1 MTGPRTGAPAGEVLL
16 QHLDATDSRV
26 EVLRTADLTLREV
39 RDSLWLAGALRPP
52 GPEPMPAGAGT
63 GADEPPAPVPSDE
76 PVPEEREDLTPTRG
90 TEPDPE
96 PEPHAELDPARIQRW
111 TQTPTTLTQT
121 DPVLALGGTVSAV
134 SAWPT
139 VPALPE
145 RLGISRALRPLGRRQ
160 PSPRRKALDEEATA
174 VRAARDG
181 LWLPEWRAAPWRRF
195 EVALVVDTTVAAELW
210 RQTVREFRVLLE
222 RQGAFRD
229 VRTYELDSSP
239 AAARDVGLRSE
250 GGARHEWRYLV
261 EPTGNRIVLVL
272 TDTIGRAWHSGA
284 VGHVLHEWGRSMPV
298 AVVQTLAQRLWSWG
312 GLPTRRMR
320 LSAPSPGVPNR
331 RLRIAGATGDGTA
344 VPVLGLSARWMAG
357 WARLLTAPGSEW
369 IETTA
374 ALVTPQ
380 IAPPPRPDE
389 GHEPLTA
396 AERVLRFRTYASVD
410 GFQLAGLLAATPLS
424 PKLMGLVQRVLL
436 PGSDLSALAEVML
449 GGLMTRLPD
458 AHRGNGA
465 TDAVAYDFDAGVRE
479 ELLATSRRSDTARVA
494 RVLDQYAGGDN
505 EALRNFRLA
514 LDEPDH
520 TAEPEPSPE
529 NVPYL
534 KVQEAVF
541 RALSG
546 PYSRRS
552 QRIRRSL
559 GLGDRTRVPPGGGA
573 PDGTPNHQENNSVTN
588 IDTRPQAPEAGS
600 LPREGEDVNAPGSPL
615 FTGERQPGST
625 QPQVWGHV
633 PLRNPDFV
641 GRGDL
646 LEQLRM
652 RLSELGPT
660 AVLPE
665 ALHGM
670 GGVGKSQT
678 VVEYIHRH
686 ASEYEVVWWISAEQP
701 AQIKSSFV
709 ELAKKI
715 GVAASGSAETAVPAV
730 LEALRRGEPYRRWIL
745 VFDNAD
751 RPQDVRQYFPA
762 GNGHIVVTSRN
773 SEWGGFA
780 RPVAVDLFTRAESME
795 LLHRRAGDLD
805 DAEADAL
812 AEALGDLPLAVEQA
826 AAWRAQTGM
835 QVSEYLQLL
844 EQNRTEL
851 LEAGTSSEDQ
861 LPVAAAWNVPLNRLK
876 NDHRAAFQ
884 LLHVCAFFGPEPI
897 SQKLFRGV
905 RDMPVPDAL
914 REALSD
920 PIKLSRAIREISR
933 YSLAKIDHR
942 NNALQLH
949 RLVQTVM
956 KNRLNQEERDLMR
969 HAVHVLL
976 VNGDPGDPDAS
987 TNWPRYAELLP
998 HAHVSRVV
1006 DCQDRWVRVLVHNL
1020 VRYLLNAGDFAG
1032 ARDLAG
1038 QASEAWRKSLGE
1050 KEFDTLEVTRR
1061 YGISLRRLGRI
1072 EEARSLN
1079 QRTYQLFREVIGDDH
1094 EGMLNMLDTLALDQR
1109 AQGVFGEELR
1119 TRQRV
1124 HDRAVEILGE
1134 DDPQTLTYANNLASS
1149 FRLMGDYAKAL
1160 EIDQDVLRRRDAVM
1174 GTDHP
1179 LTFASYNSMCMD
1191 RRELGHYAEAAR
1203 QQRDSLVQQRE
1214 LFGEDHPQVIGA
1226 SRNLAVALRKA
1237 GEHVRAREVIEDV
1250 IKRYRKRHGDEHID
1264 TTTARMNLALDLR
1277 HLGELDRSLE
1287 LARRSHE
1294 TFQRIVGRDHPY
1306 TLVTGIALAVTYRA
1320 VDDIDAAL
1328 ALDRELRATLTEVFD
1343 ADHPFTLVAATN
1355 LASDLAAA
1363 GDHAEARA
1371 LDEDTL
1377 ERSTRVLGPEHP
1389 STLAVALNLSIDLG
1403 NLGDE
1408 NAAAVLHS
1416 RTVTGYRRVLG
1427 DEHPGTIAATQYVRA
1442 NCDTDTMQF

>member
-1 MTGPRTGAPAGEVLL
+1 MTGPRAAPPAGRVLL
-16 QHLDATDSRV
+16 QHLDATDSRA

-52 GPEPMPAGAGT
+52 ASEPTATEPAATAGEPRDDT
-63 GADEPPAPVPSDE
+63 PPAPPPPPSED
-76 PVPEEREDLTPTRG
+76 PPRDVPEPADGPGSRPGSRVEPGTGRIERWAHTTM
-90 TEPDPE
+90 T
-96 PEPHAELDPARIQRW
+96 PARA
-111 TQTPTTLTQT
+111 
-121 DPVLALGGTVSAV
+121 DPVLAASGAVGAV

-145 RLGISRALRPLGRRQ
+145 RRGISRALRPLARRQ
-160 PSPRRKALDEEATA
+160 PSPRSKVLDEEATA

-229 VRTYELDSSP
+229 VRTYELDSSRT
-239 AAARDVGLRSE
+239 AARDVTLRSE
-250 GGARHEWRYLV
+250 GGARHAWRYLV
-261 EPTGNRIVLVL
+261 EPSGNRIVLVL

-284 VGHVLHEWGRSMPV
+284 VGHVLHAWGRSMPV

-312 GLPTRRMR
+312 GLPTRRVR
-320 LSAPSPGVPNR
+320 LSAPAPGVPNR
-331 RLRIAGATGDGTA
+331 RLRVAGEVDGGGTP
-344 VPVLGLSARWMAG
+344 VPVLGLSAEWMAG

-369 IETTA
+369 VETTA
-374 ALVTPQ
+374 ALVAPQ
-380 IAPPPRPDE
+380 TAPPADHVDE
-389 GHEPLTA
+389 EPLSA
-396 AERVLRFRTYASVD
+396 VDRVLRFRTYASVD
-410 GFQLAGLLAATPLS
+410 GFQLAGLLAATPLN
-424 PKLMGLVQRVLL
+424 PRLMGLVQRVLL

-449 GGLMTRLPD
+449 GGLMTRLP
-458 AHRGNGA
+458 GSNGA
-465 TDAVAYDFDAGVRE
+465 SDAVAYDFDAGVRE

-494 RVLDQYAGGDN
+494 RVLDAYAGADN
-505 EALRNFRLA
+505 EAVHNYRLA
-514 LDEPDH
+514 LDEPDR
-520 TAEPEPSPE
+520 TPEPAPTSE
-529 NVPYL
+529 NLPYL

-546 PYSRRS
+546 AAYSRRS
-552 QRIRRSL
+552 KRIRELL
-559 GLGDRTRVPPGGGA
+559 GPGDRDRVPTAG
-573 PDGTPNHQENNSVTN
+573 PDGTPDQENNSVTN
-588 IDTRPQAPEAGS
+588 LDIRPPAPVVGS
-600 LPREGEDVNAPGSPL
+600 LPREGEDVDAPGSPL
-615 FTGERQPGST
+615 FTGERLPGST

-641 GRGDL
+641 GRDDL
-646 LEQLRM
+646 LESLRL
-652 RLSELGPT
+652 RLGEAGPT

-686 ASEYEVVWWISAEQP
+686 ASEYEVVWWIPAEQP

-730 LEALRRGEPYRRWIL
+730 LEALRRGEPFRRWIL

-773 SEWGGFA
+773 SEWGGYA
-780 RPVAVDLFTRAESME
+780 RPVAVDLFTRAESIE

-805 DAEADAL
+805 DDEADAL

-876 NDHRAAFQ
+876 NDHRAALQ
-884 LLHVCAFFGPEPI
+884 LLQVCAFFGPEPI

-914 REALSD
+914 REALGD

-949 RLVQTVM
+949 RLVQTVL
-956 KNRLNQEERDLMR
+956 KNRLDNDEQARMR

-998 HAHVSRVV
+998 HALVSKVV
-1006 DCQDRWVRVLVHNL
+1006 DCQDRWVRVLVMNL
-1020 VRYLLNAGDFAG
+1020 VRYLLNAGDFGG

-1038 QASEAWRKSLGE
+1038 QASESWRQSLGE
-1050 KEFDTLEVTRR
+1050 REFDTLEITRR

-1072 EEARSLN
+1072 EEARALN
-1079 QRTYQLFREVIGDDH
+1079 QRTYELFREVIGDDH

-1109 AQGVFGEELR
+1109 AQGVFGEELL
-1119 TRQRV
+1119 TRQRIY
-1124 HDRAVEILGE
+1124 DRAVEILGE
-1134 DDPQTLTYANNLASS
+1134 DDPQTLIYAHNLASS
-1149 FRLMGDYAKAL
+1149 FRLTGEYAKAL
-1160 EIDQDVLRRRDAVM
+1160 GIDQEVLRRRNAVM
-1174 GTDHP
+1174 GNDHP
-1179 LTFASYNSMCMD
+1179 LTFASYNSTCMD
-1191 RRELGHYAEAAR
+1191 LRELGRYAEAAR
-1203 QQRDSLVQQRE
+1203 RQGDSLVLQRE
-1214 LFGEDHPQVIGA
+1214 LFGDDHPQVIGA
-1226 SRNLAVALRKA
+1226 SRSLAVALRKA
-1237 GEHVRAREVIEDV
+1237 GEHVRAREVTEDV

-1264 TTTARMNLALDLR
+1264 TTTARMTLALDLR
-1277 HLGELDRSLE
+1277 HLGELDRSWE

-1294 TFQRIVGRDHPY
+1294 TFQRIVGRNHPY
-1306 TLVTGIALAVTYRA
+1306 TLVAGIALAVTHRA
-1320 VDDIDAAL
+1320 RDEVDAAL
-1328 ALDRELRATLTEVFD
+1328 ALNRELRATLTDVFD
-1343 ADHPFTLVAATN
+1343 HDHPFTLVATTN

-1363 GDHAEARA
+1363 GNHAEARA

-1377 ERSTRVLGPEHP
+1377 ERSTRTLGPEHP
-1389 STLAVALNLSIDLG
+1389 STLAVALNLAIDLG
-1403 NLGDE
+1403 NVGDE
-1408 NAAAVLHS
+1408 NAAAVLHA
-1416 RTVTGYRRVLG
+1416 RTVTGYRKVLG
-1427 DEHPGTIAATQYVRA
+1427 DEHPGTITATQFVRA

>member
-1 MTGPRTGAPAGEVLL
+1 MTGPRAEPSAGEVLL

-52 GPEPMPAGAGT
+52 LPEPAAEPSRAADDPRD
-63 GADEPPAPVPSDE
+63 DEPPAPPPSPDE
-76 PVPEEREDLTPTRG
+76 PPPDVPRPDA
-90 TEPDPE
+90 EPGSEAE
-96 PEPHAELDPARIQRW
+96 PEPPRTERW
-111 TQTPTTLTQT
+111 TQTPTTLSRA
-121 DPVLALGGTVSAV
+121 DPVLAVGGTVSAV

-145 RLGISRALRPLGRRQ
+145 RRGISRALRPLARRQ
-160 PSPRRKALDEEATA
+160 PSPRLKALDEEATA

-229 VRTYELDSSP
+229 VRTYELDSSRT
-239 AAARDVGLRSE
+239 AARDVTLRSE
-250 GGARHEWRYLV
+250 GGAEHRWRYLV

-284 VGHVLHEWGRSMPV
+284 VGHVLHAWGRSMPV

-320 LSAPSPGVPNR
+320 LSAPTPGAPNR
-331 RLRIAGATGDGTA
+331 RLRVADASGGGMA
-344 VPVLGLSARWMAG
+344 VPVLGLSAEWMAG

-369 IETTA
+369 VETTA

-380 IAPPPRPDE
+380 TAPPPERETDE
-389 GHEPLTA
+389 EPSTA
-396 AERVLRFRTYASVD
+396 AERVLKFRTYASVD

-424 PKLMGLVQRVLL
+424 PQLMGLVQRVLL

-449 GGLMTRLPD
+449 GGLMTRLPE
-458 AHRGNGA
+458 ANGA

-494 RVLDQYAGGDN
+494 RVLDEYAGAEN
-505 EALRNFRLA
+505 EALRNYRLA

-520 TAEPEPSPE
+520 TAPPEPSPE

-546 PYSRRS
+546 PYARRS
-552 QRIRRSL
+552 QHIRRVL
-559 GLGDRTRVPPGGGA
+559 GLDGGTRATTGGV
-573 PDGTPNHQENNSVTN
+573 PDGTPNQESNSVTN
-588 IDTRPQAPEAGS
+588 TDTRRPAQAVGS

-615 FTGERQPGST
+615 FTGERLAGST

-641 GRGDL
+641 GRDEL
-646 LEQLRM
+646 LEQLRL
-652 RLSELGPT
+652 RLSEAGPT

-701 AQIKSSFV
+701 AQIKSGFV

-730 LEALRRGEPYRRWIL
+730 LEALRLGEPYRRWIL

-780 RPVAVDLFTRAESME
+780 RPVAVDLFTREESIE

-876 NDHRAAFQ
+876 HDHRAAFQ
-884 LLHVCAFFGPEPI
+884 FLHVCAFFGPEPI

-905 RDMPVPDAL
+905 RGLTVPDAL
-914 REALSD
+914 RDALND

-956 KNRLNQEERDLMR
+956 KNRLNQEEQDMMR

-998 HAHVSRVV
+998 HALVSKVV
-1006 DCQDRWVRVLVHNL
+1006 DCQDRWVRVLVLNL
-1020 VRYLLNAGDFAG
+1020 VRYLLNSGDFGG

-1038 QASEAWRKSLGE
+1038 QASESWRKTLGE
-1050 KEFDTLEVTRR
+1050 REFDTLEVTRR

-1072 EEARSLN
+1072 EEARALN
-1079 QRTYQLFREVIGDDH
+1079 QRTYELFREVVGDDH

-1109 AQGVFGEELR
+1109 AQGVFGEELL

-1124 HDRAVEILGE
+1124 YDRAVEILGE
-1134 DDPQTLTYANNLASS
+1134 DDPQTLSYANNLASLL
-1149 FRLMGDYAKAL
+1149 RLMGDYDAAL
-1160 EIDQDVLRRRDAVM
+1160 TLDRDTLRRREAVL
-1174 GTDHP
+1174 GSDHP
-1179 LTFASYNSMCMD
+1179 LTFSSHNSVCMD
-1191 RRELGHYAEAAR
+1191 LRELGHYVDAAR
-1203 QQRDSLVQQRE
+1203 RQEEKLAQQRE
-1214 LFGEDHPQVIGA
+1214 LFGDDHPQVIGA
-1226 SRNLAVALRKA
+1226 SRNLSVALRKA
-1237 GEHVRAREVIEDV
+1237 GEHTRAKDLIEDC
-1250 IKRYRKRHGDEHID
+1250 IRRYRRRNGDEHID
-1264 TTTARMNLALDLR
+1264 TATAWMNLGTDLR
-1277 HLGELDRSLE
+1277 HLGELDRSSE
-1287 LARRSHE
+1287 FSRRGYD
-1294 TFQRIVGRDHPY
+1294 TLRRILGSSHPY
-1306 TLVTGIALAVTYRA
+1306 TLIAGMNLAVTHRLRGE
-1320 VDDIDAAL
+1320 VDAAK
-1328 ALDRELRATLTEVFD
+1328 ALNQETRAKFTEVFT

-1363 GDHAEARA
+1363 GDTAAAKA

-1377 ERSTRVLGPEHP
+1377 ERSTRVLGAEHP
-1389 STLAVALNLSIDLG
+1389 STLAVALNLALDLG
-1403 NLGDE
+1403 ALGDE
-1408 NAAAVLHS
+1408 NAAAVLHA
-1416 RTVTGYRRVLG
+1416 RTVASYRKVFG
-1427 DEHPGTIAATQYVRA
+1427 EEHPGTIAATQYTRA

>member
-1 MTGPRTGAPAGEVLL
+1 MTGSRAEPPAGEVLL
-16 QHLDATDSRV
+16 QHLDATDGRV

-39 RDSLWLAGALRPP
+39 RDSLWLAGALRRPA
-52 GPEPMPAGAGT
+52 PEPTA
-63 GADEPPAPVPSDE
+63 GADEPPPRADEPPVPPPPAEE
-76 PVPEEREDLTPTRG
+76 PPRDDAPPPA
-90 TEPDPE
+90 PDPAGE
-96 PEPHAELDPARIQRW
+96 VEHDQARIERW
-111 TQTPTTLTQT
+111 TQTPTTLARV
-121 DPVLALGGTVSAV
+121 DPVLAMGGTVSAV

-145 RLGISRALRPLGRRQ
+145 RRGISRALRPLARRQ
-160 PSPRRKALDEEATA
+160 PSPRLRALDEEATA

-195 EVALVVDTTVAAELW
+195 EVALVVDTAVAAELW

-229 VRTYELDSSP
+229 VRVYELDSSRT
-239 AAARDVGLRSE
+239 AAREVTLRSE
-250 GGARHEWRYLV
+250 GGAKHAWRYLV

-272 TDTIGRAWHSGA
+272 TDTVGRAWHSGA
-284 VGHVLHEWGRSMPV
+284 VGHVLHAWGRSMPV

-320 LSAPSPGVPNR
+320 LSAPAPGAPNR
-331 RLRIAGATGDGTA
+331 RLRFDGAAERGGTA
-344 VPVLGLSARWMAG
+344 VPVLGLSAEWMAA
-357 WARLLTAPGSEW
+357 WARLITAPGSEW
-369 IETTA
+369 VETTA
-374 ALVTPQ
+374 AVVTPQ
-380 IAPPPRPDE
+380 VDAPPAHEADD
-389 GHEPLTA
+389 EPLTA
-396 AERVLRFRTYASVD
+396 AERVLKFRTYASVD
-410 GFQLAGLLAATPLS
+410 GFQLAGLLAATPLN

-449 GGLMTRLPD
+449 GGLMTRLPE
-458 AHRGNGA
+458 AGGA

-494 RVLDQYAGGDN
+494 RVLDEYAGADN

-514 LDEPDH
+514 LDEPDG

-546 PYSRRS
+546 PYARRS
-552 QRIRRSL
+552 QRIRRVL
-559 GLGDRTRVPPGGGA
+559 GLGDRTRLP
-573 PDGTPNHQENNSVTN
+573 PDGSADGTNQENDSVTN
-588 IDTRPQAPEAGS
+588 IDTRPPAPVVGS

-641 GRGDL
+641 GRDDL
-646 LEQLRM
+646 LEQLRL
-652 RLSELGPT
+652 RLGEAGPT

-701 AQIKSSFV
+701 AQIKAGFV
-709 ELAKKI
+709 ELARKI

-730 LEALRRGEPYRRWIL
+730 LEALRLGEPYRRWIL

-780 RPVAVDLFTRAESME
+780 RPVAVDLFTRAESIE
-795 LLHRRAGDLD
+795 LLHRRAGDLE

-876 NDHRAAFQ
+876 NHHRAAFQ
-884 LLHVCAFFGPEPI
+884 FLHVCAFFGPEPI

-905 RDMPVPDAL
+905 RDLAVPDAL
-914 REALSD
+914 REALND

-949 RLVQTVM
+949 RLVQTVL
-956 KNRLNQEERDLMR
+956 KNRLDPDEQGLMR

-998 HAHVSRVV
+998 HALVSRVV
-1006 DCQDRWVRVLVHNL
+1006 DCQDKWVRVLVLNL
-1020 VRYLLNAGDFAG
+1020 VRYLLNAGDFGG

-1038 QASEAWRKSLGE
+1038 QASESWRKSLGE
-1050 KEFDTLEVTRR
+1050 KEFDTLEITRR

-1072 EEARSLN
+1072 EEARALN
-1079 QRTYQLFREVIGDDH
+1079 QRTYELFREVIGDDH

-1109 AQGVFGEELR
+1109 AQGVFGEELL

-1124 HDRAVEILGE
+1124 YDRAVEILGE
-1134 DDPQTLTYANNLASS
+1134 DDPLTLAYGNNLASS
-1149 FRLMGDYAKAL
+1149 FRLMGDYAKAH
-1160 EIDQDVLRRRDAVM
+1160 EIDQDVLRRRDAVL
-1174 GTDHP
+1174 GADHP
-1179 LTFASYNSMCMD
+1179 LTFASNNSVSMD
-1191 RRELGHYAEAAR
+1191 MRELGHYAEAAR
-1203 QQRDSLVQQRE
+1203 RQDASLAQQRE
-1214 LFGEDHPQVIGA
+1214 LFGDDHPQVIGA
-1226 SRNLAVALRKA
+1226 ARSLAVALRKA
-1237 GEHVRAREVIEDV
+1237 GEHRRAHDLIEDV
-1250 IKRYRKRHGDEHID
+1250 VKRYRKRHGDEHID

-1277 HLGELDRSLE
+1277 HLGELDRSAE

-1294 TFQRIVGRDHPY
+1294 TFQRIVGRNHPY
-1306 TLVTGIALAVTYRA
+1306 TLVAGIALAVTHRA
-1320 VDDIDAAL
+1320 RGELDAAL
-1328 ALDRELRATLTEVFD
+1328 ALDRELRASLTEVFD
-1343 ADHPFTLVAATN
+1343 VDHPFTLVASTN

-1363 GDHAEARA
+1363 GNHAEAKA

-1377 ERSTRVLGPEHP
+1377 ERSTRVLGAEHP
-1389 STLAVALNLSIDLG
+1389 STLAIALNLSLDLAE
-1403 NLGDE
+1403 LGDE
-1408 NAAAVLHS
+1408 NAAAVLHA
-1416 RTVTGYRRVLG
+1416 RTVTGYRKVLG
-1427 DEHPGTIAATQYVRA
+1427 DEHPGTIAATQYLRA

>member
-1 MTGPRTGAPAGEVLL
+1 MTGPRAEPPAGEVLL

-52 GPEPMPAGAGT
+52 APEPAAPAPEAEAGVPRDVGTPPPPPEEPVGEGT
-63 GADEPPAPVPSDE
+63 GSLEP
-76 PVPEEREDLTPTRG
+76 T
-90 TEPDPE
+90 PE
-96 PEPHAELDPARIQRW
+96 PEPEPDPDFDPDLAEIQRW
-111 TQTPTTLTQT
+111 TPTPTTMARA
-121 DPVLALGGTVSAV
+121 DPVLAVNGTVSAV

-145 RLGISRALRPLGRRQ
+145 RRGISRALRPLARRQ
-160 PSPRRKALDEEATA
+160 PSRRRKALDEEATA

-195 EVALVVDTTVAAELW
+195 EVALVVDTTVAAEIW
-210 RQTVREFRVLLE
+210 QQTVREFRVLLE

-229 VRTYELDSSP
+229 VRTYVLDSSCP
-239 AAARDVGLRSE
+239 TPDDVTLRSE
-250 GGARHEWRYLV
+250 GGAEHEWRYLV
-261 EPTGNRIVLVL
+261 EPAGTRIVLVL

-284 VGHVLHEWGRSMPV
+284 VGHVLHHWGRSMPV

-312 GLPTRRMR
+312 GLPARRMR
-320 LSAPSPGVPNR
+320 LSAPTPGAPNR
-331 RLRIAGATGDGTA
+331 QLRVAGATDGDGMA
-344 VPVLGLSARWMAG
+344 VPVLGLSAEWMAG

-369 IETTA
+369 VETTA

-380 IAPPPRPDE
+380 STPPARPADE
-389 GHEPLTA
+389 EPLTA

-424 PKLMGLVQRVLL
+424 PQLMGLVQRVLL

-449 GGLMTRLPD
+449 GGLMTRLPGAD
-458 AHRGNGA
+458 GA
-465 TDAVAYDFDAGVRE
+465 TDAVAYDFDTGIRE

-494 RVLDQYAGGDN
+494 RVLDEYAGADN

-514 LDEPDH
+514 LDDPDR
-520 TAEPEPSPE
+520 TGELDPSPE
-529 NVPYL
+529 NLPYL

-559 GLGDRTRVPPGGGA
+559 GPDDRTRVPLDGGS
-573 PDGTPNHQENNSVTN
+573 PDGTPKENSAVTN
-588 IDTRPQAPEAGS
+588 TDTRPRAPEVG
-600 LPREGEDVNAPGSPL
+600 PPPPEGDEVNAPGIPL

-625 QPQVWGHV
+625 QPLVWGHV

-641 GRGDL
+641 GRGEL
-646 LEQLRM
+646 LEQLRL
-652 RLSELGPT
+652 RLSEAGPT

-686 ASEYEVVWWISAEQP
+686 ASEYEVVWWIPAEQP

-715 GVAASGSAETAVPAV
+715 GVAAAGSAETAVPAV
-730 LEALRRGEPYRRWIL
+730 LEALRRGEPYQRWIL

-762 GNGHIVVTSRN
+762 GRGHIVVTSRN

-780 RPVAVDLFTRAESME
+780 RPVAVDLFTREESIE
-795 LLHRRAGDLD
+795 LLHRRGGDLD

-876 NDHRAAFQ
+876 NDHRAALQ
-884 LLHVCAFFGPEPI
+884 LLQVCAFFGPEPI

-905 RDMPVPDAL
+905 RDMPVPEAL
-914 REALSD
+914 RDALSD

-949 RLVQTVM
+949 RLVQTVL
-956 KNRLNQEERDLMR
+956 KNRLDQEEQDRMR

-987 TNWPRYAELLP
+987 ANWSHYAELLP
-998 HAHVSRVV
+998 HALVSRVV
-1006 DCQDRWVRVLVHNL
+1006 DCQDRWVRVLVMNL
-1020 VRYLLNAGDFAG
+1020 VRYLLNAGDFGG
-1032 ARDLAG
+1032 ARDLAA
-1038 QASEAWRKSLGE
+1038 QASESWRKSLGE
-1050 KEFDTLEVTRR
+1050 RDFDTLEVTRR
-1061 YGISLRRLGRI
+1061 YGISLRRLGRS
-1072 EEARSLN
+1072 EEAQSLN
-1079 QRTYQLFREVIGDDH
+1079 ERTYQLFREVVGENH
-1094 EGMLNMLDTLALDQR
+1094 ESMLNMLDTLALDRR
-1109 AQGVFGEELR
+1109 AQGQFVEENEM
-1119 TRQRV
+1119 RQQV
-1124 HDRAVEILGE
+1124 YDRAVEILGD
-1134 DDPQTLTYANNLASS
+1134 DDPETLRYANNLAGSL
-1149 FRLMGDYAKAL
+1149 RLMGDYRRAHA
-1160 EIDQDVLRRRDAVM
+1160 IDEETLRRRNVVL
-1174 GTDHP
+1174 GVDHP
-1179 LTFASYNSMCMD
+1179 LTLGSNNSICMD
-1191 RRELGHYAEAAR
+1191 IREMGHYAEAAR
-1203 QQRDSLVQQRE
+1203 QQEEVLILQRE
-1214 LFGEDHPQVIGA
+1214 LFGDDHPQVIGA
-1226 SRNLAVALRKA
+1226 TRNLSVALRKA
-1237 GEHVRAREVIEDV
+1237 GEHVRAKELSEDC
-1250 IKRYRKRHGDEHID
+1250 IARYRRRHGEEHTD
-1264 TTTARMNLALDLR
+1264 TITSRMNLATDLR
-1277 HLGELDRSLE
+1277 HLGDLDRSLD
-1287 LARRSHE
+1287 LARSSYQ
-1294 TFQRIVGRDHPY
+1294 TFLRVEGADHPY
-1306 TLVTGIALAVTYRA
+1306 TLIAGINLAVTHRLRDEA
-1320 VDDIDAAL
+1320 DAAL
-1328 ALDRELRATLTEVFD
+1328 ALDRELHAKLTEVFD

-1355 LASDLAAA
+1355 LASDLAAT
-1363 GDHAEARA
+1363 GDHAGARA

-1389 STLAVALNLSIDLG
+1389 STLAVALNLAIDLG
-1403 NLGDE
+1403 DVGDE
-1408 NAAAVLHS
+1408 NASAVLHA
-1416 RTVTGYRRVLG
+1416 RTVASFRKVLG
-1427 DEHPGTIAATQYVRA
+1427 DEHPATIAATQFVRA

>member
-1 MTGPRTGAPAGEVLL
+1 MTGPRAEPSAGEVLL

-26 EVLRTADLTLREV
+26 EVLRTTDLTLREV

-52 GPEPMPAGAGT
+52 PPEATTDDPPHD
-63 GADEPPAPVPSDE
+63 DEPPAPPPPPAQEPPAGDVPPPDLPPPSD
-76 PVPEEREDLTPTRG
+76 RASG
-90 TEPDPE
+90 TEVE
-96 PEPHAELDPARIQRW
+96 QAPARIERW
-111 TQTPTTLTQT
+111 TPTPTTLARV
-121 DPVLALGGTVSAV
+121 DPVLSVGGTVSAV

-145 RLGISRALRPLGRRQ
+145 RRGISRALRPLGRRQ
-160 PSPRRKALDEEATA
+160 PSPRIKVLDEEATA

-229 VRTYELDSSP
+229 VRVYELDSSCT
-239 AAARDVGLRSE
+239 AQRDVTLRSE

-261 EPTGNRIVLVL
+261 EPTGNRMVLVL
-272 TDTIGRAWHSGA
+272 TDTIGRSWHSGA
-284 VGHVLHEWGRSMPV
+284 VGHVLNAWGRSMPV

-320 LSAPSPGVPNR
+320 LSAPAPGAPNR
-331 RLRIAGATGDGTA
+331 LLRVAGADAGGGMA
-344 VPVLGLSARWMAG
+344 VPVLGLSAEWMAG
-357 WARLLTAPGSEW
+357 WARLITTPGSEW
-369 IETTA
+369 VETTA
-374 ALVTPQ
+374 AIVTPQ
-380 IAPPPRPDE
+380 TVVPPVRAADE
-389 GHEPLTA
+389 KPLTA
-396 AERVLRFRTYASVD
+396 SERVLRFRTYASVD

-424 PKLMGLVQRVLL
+424 PQLMGLVQRVLL

-458 AHRGNGA
+458 ADGV

-494 RVLDQYAGGDN
+494 RVLDDYAGADN
-505 EALRNFRLA
+505 EALRNFRMA
-514 LDEPDH
+514 LDEPDR

-546 PYSRRS
+546 PYARRA
-552 QRIRRSL
+552 QRIRTTL
-559 GLGDRTRVPPGGGA
+559 GLGDRTRLPPGG
-573 PDGTPNHQENNSVTN
+573 PLDGTNQENDSVTN
-588 IDTRPQAPEAGS
+588 IDTRPQPPAVGS

-641 GRGDL
+641 GRDDL
-646 LEQLRM
+646 LEQLRL
-652 RLSELGPT
+652 RLGEAGPT

-686 ASEYEVVWWISAEQP
+686 AAEYDVVWWISAEQP
-701 AQIKSSFV
+701 AQIKAGFV
-709 ELAKKI
+709 ELARKL
-715 GVAASGSAETAVPAV
+715 GVAASGSADTAVPAV
-730 LEALRRGEPYRRWIL
+730 LEALRRGEPYGRWIL

-751 RPQDVRQYFPA
+751 RPQDVRPYFPA

-780 RPVAVDLFTRAESME
+780 RPVAVDLFTRAESIE

-805 DAEADAL
+805 EAEADAL

-844 EQNRTEL
+844 QQNRTEL

-876 NDHRAAFQ
+876 NHHRAAFQ
-884 LLHVCAFFGPEPI
+884 FLHVCAFFGPEPI

-905 RDMPVPDAL
+905 RNLAVPDAL
-914 REALSD
+914 RDALND

-949 RLVQTVM
+949 RLVQTVL
-956 KNRLNQEERDLMR
+956 KNRLDSDEQEMMR

-998 HAHVSRVV
+998 HALVSKVV
-1006 DCQDRWVRVLVHNL
+1006 DCQDKWVRVLVLNL
-1020 VRYLLNAGDFAG
+1020 VRYLLNSGDFGG
-1032 ARDLAG
+1032 ARDLAS
-1038 QASEAWRKSLGE
+1038 QASESWRKSLGE
-1050 KEFDTLEVTRR
+1050 REFDTLEITRR
-1061 YGISLRRLGRI
+1061 YGIALRRLGRI
-1072 EEARSLN
+1072 DEARTLN
-1079 QRTYQLFREVIGDDH
+1079 RRTYELFLEVIGEDH
-1094 EGMLNMLDTLALDQR
+1094 EGMLNMLDTIALDQR
-1109 AQGVFGEELR
+1109 AEGVFREELV
-1119 TRQRV
+1119 TRR
-1124 HDRAVEILGE
+1124 HIYNRAVEILGE
-1134 DDPQTLTYANNLASS
+1134 DDPQTLNYANNLASHL
-1149 FRLMGDYAKAL
+1149 RVMGEYQAAL
-1160 EIDQDVLRRRDAVM
+1160 DLDQDTLRRREVVL
-1174 GTDHP
+1174 GSDHP
-1179 LTFASYNSMCMD
+1179 LTFSSYNSVCMD
-1191 RRELGHYAEAAR
+1191 LRELGRYAEAAR
-1203 QQRDSLVQQRE
+1203 RQQKGLAQQKE
-1214 LFGEDHPQVIGA
+1214 LFGDDHPQVIGA
-1226 SRNLAVALRKA
+1226 SRNLSVALRKA
-1237 GEHVRAREVIEDV
+1237 GEHERAKELIEDC
-1250 IKRYRKRHGDEHID
+1250 IQRYRRRHGDEHID
-1264 TTTARMNLALDLR
+1264 TATARMNLGTDLR
-1277 HLGELDRSLE
+1277 HAEDLDGSLE
-1287 LARRSHE
+1287 YSRLGHE
-1294 TFQRIVGRDHPY
+1294 ALERIVGRNHPY
-1306 TLVTGIALAVTYRA
+1306 TLVAGMNLAVTHRLRGE
-1320 VDDIDAAL
+1320 VDLAKAL
-1328 ALDRELRATLTEVFD
+1328 NQEMRATLTEVFN

-1363 GDHAEARA
+1363 GDHAEAKA

-1377 ERSTRVLGPEHP
+1377 ERSTRVLGPDHP
-1389 STLAVALNLSIDLG
+1389 ATLAVMVNLALDLRE
-1403 NLGDE
+1403 LGDE
-1408 NAAAVLHS
+1408 SAAAVLHA
-1416 RTVTGYRRVLG
+1416 RTVTAYRKVFG
-1427 DEHPGTIAATQYVRA
+1427 EDHPATFAATHYVRA

>member
-1 MTGPRTGAPAGEVLL
+1 MSGPRAEPPAGRVLL

-26 EVLRTADLTLREV
+26 EVLRTADLTFREV

-52 GPEPMPAGAGT
+52 GSEPTATAREPRDDDPPTPPPPSSDDPPPDVAPEP
-63 GADEPPAPVPSDE
+63 GAD
-76 PVPEEREDLTPTRG
+76 REAWTQSRV
-90 TEPDPE
+90 EPDPGRVE
-96 PEPHAELDPARIQRW
+96 RW
-111 TQTPTTLTQT
+111 VRTATTLVRA
-121 DPVLALGGTVSAV
+121 DPVPAAGGAVSAG

-145 RLGISRALRPLGRRQ
+145 RRGISRALRPLARRR
-160 PSPRRKALDEEATA
+160 PSPRSTVLDEEATA

-229 VRTYELDSSP
+229 VRTYELDSSRT
-239 AAARDVGLRSE
+239 AARDVVLRSE

-261 EPTGNRIVLVL
+261 EPSGNRIVLVL
-272 TDTIGRAWHSGA
+272 TDTVGRAWHSGA
-284 VGHVLHEWGRSMPV
+284 VGHVLHAWGRSMPV

-312 GLPTRRMR
+312 GLPTRRVR
-320 LSAPSPGVPNR
+320 LSAPAPGVPNR
-331 RLRIAGATGDGTA
+331 RLRVAGEVDGGTP
-344 VPVLGLSARWMAG
+344 VPVLGLSAEWMAG
-357 WARLLTAPGSEW
+357 WARLLTSPGSEW
-369 IETTA
+369 VETTA
-374 ALVTPQ
+374 AVVAPQ
-380 IAPPPRPDE
+380 TAPPA
-389 GHEPLTA
+389 EPA
-396 AERVLRFRTYASVD
+396 AEEPVSAVERVLRFRTYASVD

-449 GGLMTRLPD
+449 GGLMTRLPG
-458 AHRGNGA
+458 ANGA

-494 RVLDQYAGGDN
+494 RVLDAYAGADN
-505 EALRNFRLA
+505 EAVHNYRLA
-514 LDEPDH
+514 LDEPDR
-520 TAEPEPSPE
+520 TPEPAPTPE

-546 PYSRRS
+546 AAYSRRS
-552 QRIRRSL
+552 KRIREVL
-559 GLGDRTRVPPGGGA
+559 GPGDPTRVPPAG
-573 PDGTPNHQENNSVTN
+573 PDGGTPDQENNSVTN
-588 IDTRPQAPEAGS
+588 LDTRPPAPVVGS

-615 FTGERQPGST
+615 FTGERLPGST

-641 GRGDL
+641 GRDDL
-646 LEQLRM
+646 LESLRL
-652 RLSELGPT
+652 RLSEAGPT

-686 ASEYEVVWWISAEQP
+686 ASEYEVVWWIPAEQP
-701 AQIKSSFV
+701 AQIKANFV
-709 ELAKKI
+709 ELAKRI

-730 LEALRRGEPYRRWIL
+730 LEALRRGEPFRRWIL

-762 GNGHIVVTSRN
+762 GTGHIVVTSRN

-780 RPVAVDLFTRAESME
+780 RPVAVDLFTRAESIE

-876 NDHRAAFQ
+876 NDHRAALQ
-884 LLHVCAFFGPEPI
+884 LLQVCAFFGPEPI

-914 REALSD
+914 REALGD

-949 RLVQTVM
+949 RLVQTVL
-956 KNRLNQEERDLMR
+956 KNRLDNDEQDRMR

-987 TNWPRYAELLP
+987 TNWPRYAELMP
-998 HAHVSRVV
+998 HALVSKVV
-1006 DCQDRWVRVLVHNL
+1006 DCQDRWVRVLVMNL
-1020 VRYLLNAGDFAG
+1020 VRYLLNAGDFGG

-1038 QASEAWRKSLGE
+1038 QASESWRKSLGE
-1050 KEFDTLEVTRR
+1050 REFDTLEITRR

-1072 EEARSLN
+1072 EEARTLN
-1079 QRTYQLFREVIGDDH
+1079 QRTYELFREVIGEDH

-1109 AQGVFGEELR
+1109 AQGVFREELE
-1119 TRQRV
+1119 TRQRIY
-1124 HDRAVEILGE
+1124 DRAVEILGV
-1134 DDPQTLTYANNLASS
+1134 DDPQTLSYANNLASS

-1160 EIDQDVLRRRDAVM
+1160 EIDQDVLHRRDAVM
-1174 GTDHP
+1174 GSDHP
-1179 LTFASYNSMCMD
+1179 LTFASFNSTCMD
-1191 RRELGHYAEAAR
+1191 RRELGRYTEAAR
-1203 QQRDSLVQQRE
+1203 QQEDSLAVQRE
-1214 LFGEDHPQVIGA
+1214 LLGEDHPQVIGA
-1226 SRNLAVALRKA
+1226 SRSLAVALRKA
-1237 GEHVRAREVIEDV
+1237 GEHVRAKELIEDV
-1250 IKRYRKRHGDEHID
+1250 IRRYRKRHGDEHID

-1277 HLGELDRSLE
+1277 HLGDLDRSLE

-1294 TFQRIVGRDHPY
+1294 TFQRIVGRNHPY
-1306 TLVTGIALAVTYRA
+1306 TLVTGIGLAVTHRA
-1320 VDDIDAAL
+1320 RGEVDAAL
-1328 ALDRELRATLTEVFD
+1328 ALNRELRATLTDVFD

-1355 LASDLAAA
+1355 LASDLAAE
-1363 GDHAEARA
+1363 GNHAEARA

-1377 ERSTRVLGPEHP
+1377 ERSTRTLGPEHP

-1403 NLGDE
+1403 DLGDE
-1408 NAAAVLHS
+1408 NAAAVLHA
-1416 RTVTGYRRVLG
+1416 RTVTSYRKVLG
-1427 DEHPGTIAATQYVRA
+1427 DEHPGTIAATQFARA